1 MRRIAILAL
10 FMPLFLINAQNN
22 FKIKALKID
31 EPIKIDGKL
40 EESSWSQ
47 AEKVELNYEIQITDN
62 KPAHQKTIAMVL
74 YDNQN
79 LYFGFICYDTNPSQ
93 IRARITDRDKIW
105 EDDFII
111 LIIDTYGEQSKCI

>member
-79 LYFGFICYDTNPSQ
+79 LYFGFI
-93 IRARITDRDKIW
+93 
-105 EDDFII
+105 
-111 LIIDTYGEQSKCI
+111 